1 MTMASLVESGLFPV
15 DQAVGLQA
23 NPPVSLPAVT
33 GDCGKKVAP
42 VTRSV
47 CGEQHAV

>member
-1 MTMASLVESGLFPV
+1 MTISSGIWAISSH
-15 DQAVGLQA
+15 QAVGLQA

-47 CGEQHAV
+47 CGERHV